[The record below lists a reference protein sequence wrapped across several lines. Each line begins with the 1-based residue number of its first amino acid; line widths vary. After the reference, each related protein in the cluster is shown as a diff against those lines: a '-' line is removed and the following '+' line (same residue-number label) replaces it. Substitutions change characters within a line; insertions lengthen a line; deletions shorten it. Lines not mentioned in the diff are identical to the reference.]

1 MKPTRAINSAKAGS
15 PAMTEGTCSAASR
28 HLLLP
33 RRHQESTKRRKKAS
47 EATIRENWAEL
58 GQKGPRGSEIEGSEM
73 ARSVLFA
80 FFLFLFTFYGNGIE
94 IFYFLYM
101 VHGVCF
107 IFLSI
112 DL

>member
-1 MKPTRAINSAKAGS
+1 
-15 PAMTEGTCSAASR
+15 MTEGTCSAASR

-73 ARSVLFA
+73 ARSVLFV
-80 FFLFLFTFYGNGIE
+80 FLFLFPFYGNGIE

-101 VHGVCF
+101 VHGVYF